1 MAKDENPANS
11 ERPDEVTAVAVAP
24 DRIFELATGFMAAKH
39 LFAASELGVFD
50 ALAQGPAP
58 LEELARRTR
67 LSRRTARISADAMV
81 ALGLL
86 EWEGD
91 AYRNGEVAAA
101 FLAGGTVPDL
111 RPFLRFWDQI
121 SYPAWL
127 DLVDVLS
134 GGPHSPVEL
143 DEAKQEVF
151 SAGVE
156 AIQASA
162 ARVFATIHDFTSH
175 HRLLDVGGGTGSWSA
190 AVVRR
195 HRHMSATVVDLP
207 AVANLARQRIAAQNL
222 SQRIAVGACDIRTG
236 TLPEGHDVVLV
247 ANLVH
252 YFSPE
257 QNLTLLR
264 RVRDAVER
272 GARLLVADFWTDRTH
287 TQPLMAALMA
297 GEFAVVT
304 ENGDVYSVEEAC
316 RWLDTTGWR
325 FIDQL
330 PLAGPVSLVV
340 AEAI

>member
-1 MAKDENPANS
+1 MTEDENPTNG

-39 LFAASELGVFD
+39 LFAASELGVFEV
-50 ALAQGPAP
+50 LAEGPAS
-58 LEELARRTR
+58 LEELARRTG

-86 EWEGD
+86 EREGD
-91 AYRNGEVAAA
+91 AYHNGEVAAA
-101 FLAGGTVPDL
+101 FLAGGTAPDL
-111 RPFLRFWDQI
+111 RPFLCFWDQI

-127 DLVDVLS
+127 ALVDVLR
-134 GGPHSPVEL
+134 GGPHLPVEL

-162 ARVFATIHDFTSH
+162 TRAFATSYDFTPH

-190 AVVRR
+190 AVARR
-195 HRHMSATVVDLP
+195 HRHMVATVVDLP

-222 SQRIAVGACDIRTG
+222 SKQIAVGACDIMTD

-252 YFSPE
+252 YFLPE

-264 RVRDAVER
+264 RVRDAVEG

-297 GEFAVVT
+297 GEFAVVM

-325 FIDQL
+325 FVEQL
-330 PLAGPVSLVV
+330 SLAGPISLVV